1 MTAKNAPCLIIDQF
15 RIRELFSTEIVNH
28 TEGIVQKKWYQVVNN
43 NYSTKRGN
51 LTQNHKYFQMA
62 IHTVKILTI
71 GHITRDALQIFTEK
85 PKGLDFTP
93 GQAIDISINKKGWE
107 NEIRPFTFTSLPDD
121 DYLQFTIKTYPSHKG
136 VTNELLQLRKNDEL
150 FLRDVFGA
158 IEYKGEGYF
167 IAGGAGI
174 TPFVSIF
181 RYLRS
186 KNATGD
192 NKLIYANK
200 TRDDIILKYEFHY
213 FLGGNFINILSDE
226 AAEGY
231 AHGFITEDFLKKH
244 ITDFNRY
251 IYLCGPLPMM
261 EAVEKILSGF
271 NVDEKLIIKE
281 AV

>member
-1 MTAKNAPCLIIDQF
+1 
-15 RIRELFSTEIVNH
+15 
-28 TEGIVQKKWYQVVNN
+28 
-43 NYSTKRGN
+43 
-51 LTQNHKYFQMA
+51 MA
-62 IHTVKILTI
+62 THTVKILTI

-85 PKGLDFTP
+85 PQGLDFTP
-93 GQAIDISINKKGWE
+93 GQAIDISINKEGWK

-150 FLRDVFGA
+150 ILRDVFGA

-186 KNATGD
+186 KNAIGD

-213 FLGGNFINILSDE
+213 FLGENFINILSDE
-226 AAEGY
+226 VVEGY
-231 AHGFITEDFLKKH
+231 AHGFITENFLREH
-244 ITDFNRY
+244 ITDFNKN
-251 IYLCGPLPMM
+251 IYLCGPPPMM
-261 EAVEKILSGF
+261 EAVEKILSGL